1 MANTQNLFEKY
12 GIKEV
17 ADVTF
22 YRIEKK
28 EKTFESQRTITAASI
43 LKGAL
48 ELRTVYPLNNSG
60 VGEEDGFQAYVFVNA
75 DLIKGTNYDCDDGD
89 DADELLTGI
98 YNSDTATTSDAKLP
112 VGTHEFSYPQQVCM
126 LFARNQNLIAKTG
139 TRYVFDDA
147 DTLFGEFTF
156 NDEFASA
163 PKSAERVV
171 VVGLA
176 GKFDEGSYD
185 LDEINEAFGTLTDSI

>member
-1 MANTQNLFEKY
+1 
-12 GIKEV
+12 
-17 ADVTF
+17 
-22 YRIEKK
+22 
-28 EKTFESQRTITAASI
+28 
-43 LKGAL
+43 
-48 ELRTVYPLNNSG
+48 
-60 VGEEDGFQAYVFVNA
+60 
-75 DLIKGTNYDCDDGD
+75 
-89 DADELLTGI
+89 
-98 YNSDTATTSDAKLP
+98 
-112 VGTHEFSYPQQVCM
+112 M

-171 VVGLA
+171 VAGLA